1 MDFAYTSKFFCI
13 EINQKWIVIRDQM
26 LNGMD
31 VPWISAVA
39 LFDTGETE
47 FFPDLVDAA
56 GVERIGNGYGT
67 SKR

>member
-1 MDFAYTSKFFCI
+1 M
-13 EINQKWIVIRDQM
+13 IVIRDQT
-26 LNGMD
+26 LTGMD

-39 LFDTGETE
+39 LFDTSETE
-47 FFPDLVDAA
+47 FFSDLDDAA

>member
-1 MDFAYTSKFFCI
+1 MPRLLYGAIPERKLM
-13 EINQKWIVIRDQM
+13 IVIRDQT
-26 LNGMD
+26 LTGMD

-39 LFDTGETE
+39 LFDTSETE
-47 FFPDLVDAA
+47 FFSDLDDAA